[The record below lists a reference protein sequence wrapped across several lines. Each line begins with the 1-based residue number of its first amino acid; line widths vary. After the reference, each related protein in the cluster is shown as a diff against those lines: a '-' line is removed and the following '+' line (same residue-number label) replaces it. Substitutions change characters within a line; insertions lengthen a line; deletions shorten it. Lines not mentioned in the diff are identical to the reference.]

1 MVRGSLSWMNC
12 TPAGDAVLLV
22 FEFAVTNLVGGDE
35 DEWPCHENSLTR
47 IVVLAMRW
55 RC

>member
-1 MVRGSLSWMNC
+1 VEADGARLVVVDELH
-12 TPAGDAVLLV
+12 PAGDAVLLV

-47 IVVLAMRW
+47 IDVLAMR
-55 RC
+55 